1 MSQNRAIT
9 DKYKIKLKIIKRF
22 GDEDDGDDDGDD
34 DDGDD
39 DDGDDDDEDDDD
51 DDNNNTCN
59 NKNNYNNN
67 NRTLL
72 IPPGE
77 IKMTCSLHIDIRKS

>member
-22 GDEDDGDDDGDD
+22 GDEDDGDDDDD
-34 DDGDD
+34 DDGDEEED
-39 DDGDDDDEDDDD
+39 DDDDD
-51 DDNNNTCN
+51 DDNN
-59 NKNNYNNN
+59 NNN

>member
-34 DDGDD
+34 HDDDGDDDGDD
-39 DDGDDDDEDDDD
+39 DDGDDGDDDDDDDD
-51 DDNNNTCN
+51 DDN
-59 NKNNYNNN
+59 YNNN
-67 NRTLL
+67 NNKTLL

>member
-22 GDEDDGDDDGDD
+22 GDEDDGDDNGDDGD

-39 DDGDDDDEDDDD
+39 D
-51 DDNNNTCN
+51 NNN
-59 NKNNYNNN
+59 NNN

>member
-34 DDGDD
+34 HD
-39 DDGDDDDEDDDD
+39 DDGDEDDDDD
-51 DDNNNTCN
+51 DDNNN
-59 NKNNYNNN
+59 NNN

-77 IKMTCSLHIDIRKS
+77 IKMTCSLHIDIRKKK